1 MLKAS
6 AYPYPLFEAVQYELM
21 NATFEERQLERHNAS
36 RKIVVDGQHLR
47 RQGRGTVSI
56 VAKILTT
63 PTEVAQHVLGNNRDH
78 DATAG
83 FRVLC
88 EASKYRTL
96 QRATPG
102 ANTTI
107 ELPLEKLR
115 GSVTITPVFT
125 TVRDCLALDGSSIVE
140 GAVIALSGEPVVVV
154 IDEDWLGDVIP
165 IRWVDFAAMEPSLP
179 GEAFIYVQLPASGE
193 LCPEGWLNQKFRTD
207 IESVLNH
214 GMLNSAQG
222 ISGHLLRQLVWLRIW
237 QAVLPWAIRHES
249 EENEN
254 WPSSRIARMWRA
266 RFGKHDWDLPT
277 RDELDLG
284 TAEELTVK
292 IQHCLNFG
300 DELARVRD
308 VWRF

>member
-1 MLKAS
+1 
-6 AYPYPLFEAVQYELM
+6 M
-21 NATFEERQLERHNAS
+21 NATFEQRELERHNAS

-47 RQGRGTVSI
+47 RRGRGTVSI

-96 QRATPG
+96 QRAIPG

-179 GEAFIYVQLPASGE
+179 EKRSSMCSCRRLVCVEKVGLIKSSG
-193 LCPEGWLNQKFRTD
+193 LT
-207 IESVLNH
+207 
-214 GMLNSAQG
+214 
-222 ISGHLLRQLVWLRIW
+222 
-237 QAVLPWAIRHES
+237 
-249 EENEN
+249 
-254 WPSSRIARMWRA
+254 SR
-266 RFGKHDWDLPT
+266 
-277 RDELDLG
+277 
-284 TAEELTVK
+284 VS
-292 IQHCLNFG
+292 
-300 DELARVRD
+300 
-308 VWRF
+308 